1 MLVVVVRGGNS
12 GNKTGGVGV
21 IRGRTVVVVVGEVE
35 VEVEIEF
42 EVRRV
47 LTVVVVL

>member
-1 MLVVVVRGGNS
+1 MVVVRGGNS

>member
-1 MLVVVVRGGNS
+1 MVVVRGGNS

-21 IRGRTVVVVVGEVE
+21 IRGRTVVVVGE

>member
-1 MLVVVVRGGNS
+1 MVVVRGGNS

-42 EVRRV
+42 EVGRV

>member
-42 EVRRV
+42 EVGRV

>member
-1 MLVVVVRGGNS
+1 MVVVRGGNS

-21 IRGRTVVVVVGEVE
+21 IRGRTVVVVGEVE

-42 EVRRV
+42 EVGRV

>member
-12 GNKTGGVGV
+12 GNKTCGVGV

-42 EVRRV
+42 EVGRV

>member
-35 VEVEIEF
+35 VEIEF
-42 EVRRV
+42 EVGRV
-47 LTVVVVL
+47 LTVVVVVL